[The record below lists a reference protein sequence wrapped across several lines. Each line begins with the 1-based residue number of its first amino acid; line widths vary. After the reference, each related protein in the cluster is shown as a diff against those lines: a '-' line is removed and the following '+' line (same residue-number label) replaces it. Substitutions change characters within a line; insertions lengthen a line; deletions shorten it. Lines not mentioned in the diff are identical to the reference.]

1 MQMYGGK
8 TMNLMVSSMIETGI
22 VLVFALVCVF
32 IVFVIV
38 TLLCKVFVKFRSA
51 EENEVNSMFEV
62 VEDGDLYY
70 VVYHKLTN
78 VMYTVSGNGEFT
90 VMVNVKGEPLIYS
103 KEDYAY
109 LEDTK

>member
-1 MQMYGGK
+1 
-8 TMNLMVSSMIETGI
+8 MNLMVSSMIETGI

-32 IVFVIV
+32 IIFVV
-38 TLLCKVFVKFRSA
+38 VSFFCKVFVKFRSA
-51 EENEVNSMFEV
+51 KENETNSMFEV
-62 VEDGDLYY
+62 VEDGGDLYY

-90 VMVNVKGEPLIYS
+90 VMVDTNGEPLIYS

>member
-1 MQMYGGK
+1 
-8 TMNLMVSSMIETGI
+8 MNLMVSSMIETGI

-32 IVFVIV
+32 IVFVII

-51 EENEVNSMFEV
+51 EEKESNSMFEV
-62 VEDGDLYY
+62 IEDGDLYY

-78 VMYTVSGNGEFT
+78 VMYTVSDNGEFT
-90 VMVNVKGEPLIYS
+90 VMVNAKGEPLIYS
-103 KEDYAY
+103 KEDYPY

>member
-1 MQMYGGK
+1 
-8 TMNLMVSSMIETGI
+8 MNLMVSSMIETGI

-78 VMYTVSGNGEFT
+78 VMYTVSGSGEFT

-103 KEDYAY
+103 KEDYPY
-109 LEDTK
+109 LEDSK

>member
-1 MQMYGGK
+1 MF
-8 TMNLMVSSMIETGI
+8 
-22 VLVFALVCVF
+22 FALVCVL
-32 IVFVIV
+32 IIFVV
-38 TLLCKVFVKFRSA
+38 VSLFCKFLAKFKRA
-51 EENEVNSMFEV
+51 EEAEENSMFEV

-78 VMYTVSGNGEFT
+78 VMYTVSGNGEFA

-103 KEDYAY
+103 KEDYPY

>member
-1 MQMYGGK
+1 
-8 TMNLMVSSMIETGI
+8 MNLMVNSMIETAI

-32 IVFVIV
+32 IIFVV
-38 TLLCKVFVKFRSA
+38 VSLFCKVFVKFRSA

-90 VMVNVKGEPLIYS
+90 FMVNAKGEPLIYS

-109 LEDTK
+109 LEDAK

>member
-1 MQMYGGK
+1 
-8 TMNLMVSSMIETGI
+8 MNLMVSSMIETGI

-32 IVFVIV
+32 IIFVIV
-38 TLLCKVFVKFRSA
+38 SLFCKVFVKFRSA

-78 VMYTVSGNGEFT
+78 VMYTVSSNGEFT
-90 VMVNVKGEPLIYS
+90 IMVNVKGEPLIYS
-103 KEDYAY
+103 KEDYPY

>member
-1 MQMYGGK
+1 
-8 TMNLMVSSMIETGI
+8 MNLMVSSMIETGI
-22 VLVFALVCVF
+22 VIVFAVACVF
-32 IVFVIV
+32 IIF
-38 TLLCKVFVKFRSA
+38 CKVFVKFINA
-51 EENEVNSMFEV
+51 EEAEANSMFEV
-62 VEDGDLYY
+62 VEYGDLYY

-103 KEDYAY
+103 KEDYPY

>member
-1 MQMYGGK
+1 
-8 TMNLMVSSMIETGI
+8 MNLMVSSMIETGI
-22 VLVFALVCVF
+22 VLVFAIICTMV
-32 IVFVIV
+32 IFVIV
-38 TLLCKVFVKFRSA
+38 KFLCKFSA
-51 EENEVNSMFEV
+51 KYKSAREAEANSMFEV

-90 VMVNVKGEPLIYS
+90 VMVDANGEPLIYS
-103 KEDYAY
+103 KEDYPY

>member
-1 MQMYGGK
+1 
-8 TMNLMVSSMIETGI
+8 MNLMVSSMIETGI

-32 IVFVIV
+32 IIFVV
-38 TLLCKVFVKFRSA
+38 VSLFCKVFVKFRSA
-51 EENEVNSMFEV
+51 EEAEANSMFEV

-70 VVYHKLTN
+70 VVYHRLTN

-90 VMVNVKGEPLIYS
+90 VMVNAKGEPLIYS

>member
-1 MQMYGGK
+1 
-8 TMNLMVSSMIETGI
+8 MNLMVSSMIETGI
-22 VLVFALVCVF
+22 VLVFAVVCVF
-32 IVFVIV
+32 IIFVV
-38 TLLCKVFVKFRSA
+38 VSLFCKVFVKFRSA
-51 EENEVNSMFEV
+51 EEAEANSMFEV
-62 VEDGDLYY
+62 VENGGDLYY

-90 VMVNVKGEPLIYS
+90 VMVDANGEPLIYS

>member
-1 MQMYGGK
+1 
-8 TMNLMVSSMIETGI
+8 MNHMVSSMIETAI

-32 IVFVIV
+32 VILV
-38 TLLCKVFVKFRSA
+38 VASLFCKFFAKFRSA
-51 EENEVNSMFEV
+51 EEAEEVEEAEANSMFEV
-62 VEDGDLYY
+62 VEDDDLYY

-103 KEDYAY
+103 KEDYADFGGY
-109 LEDTK
+109 

>member
-1 MQMYGGK
+1 
-8 TMNLMVSSMIETGI
+8 MNLMVSSMIETGI
-22 VLVFALVCVF
+22 VLIFAVICTMV
-32 IVFVIV
+32 IFVIV
-38 TLLCKVFVKFRSA
+38 KFLCKFSA
-51 EENEVNSMFEV
+51 KYKSAREAEVNSMFEV
-62 VEDGDLYY
+62 VEDGGDLYY

-103 KEDYAY
+103 KEDYPY

>member
-1 MQMYGGK
+1 
-8 TMNLMVSSMIETGI
+8 
-22 VLVFALVCVF
+22 
-32 IVFVIV
+32 
-38 TLLCKVFVKFRSA
+38 
-51 EENEVNSMFEV
+51 MFEV

-78 VMYTVSGNGEFT
+78 VMYTVSDNGEFT

-103 KEDYAY
+103 KEDYPY

>member
-1 MQMYGGK
+1 
-8 TMNLMVSSMIETGI
+8 MNLMVSSMIETGI
-22 VLVFALVCVF
+22 VLVFALVCAF
-32 IVFVIV
+32 IIFVV
-38 TLLCKVFVKFRSA
+38 VSLFCKFFAKFRSA
-51 EENEVNSMFEV
+51 EEAEANSMFEV

-90 VMVNVKGEPLIYS
+90 LMVDVFGKPLKYS
-103 KEDYAY
+103 KEDYLY

>member
-1 MQMYGGK
+1 
-8 TMNLMVSSMIETGI
+8 MNLMVSSMIEAGI

-32 IVFVIV
+32 IVFVV
-38 TLLCKVFVKFRSA
+38 VSLFCKVFVKFRSA
-51 EENEVNSMFEV
+51 KENEANSMFEV

-103 KEDYAY
+103 KEDYPY
-109 LEDTK
+109 LEDSK